1 MSFSTPDLSDA
12 NPEVKAL
19 SPILKNL
26 GGKKAFWGKIE
37 TLQCPDDNSFVKELF
52 NSEGEGKVLVVD
64 ANGIS
69 SVALLGDMIAEA
81 GVKNDWSGIVING
94 YVRDIDVL
102 SKLDIGVQALGTMPV
117 RSEKKNQGQ
126 VGIDVSFGGLT
137 FCSGDYVYADNNGL
151 LLSKKE
157 LILSLIDLRASV
169 ISRLAA
175 FHAGKTPPIKPTNK
189 AKVNPC

>member
-37 TLQCPDDNSFVKELF
+37 TLQCPDDNSFVKELL

-81 GVKNDWSGIVING
+81 GVRNNWSGIVING
-94 YVRDIDVL
+94 YVRDIDIL
-102 SKLDIGVQALGTMPV
+102 SKLDIGVQALGTVPV

-126 VGIDVSFGGLT
+126 IGIDISFGGLT
-137 FCSGDYVYADNNGL
+137 FCAGDYVYADNNGL
-151 LLSKKE
+151 LLSKQK
-157 LILSLIDLRASV
+157 LNLS
-169 ISRLAA
+169 
-175 FHAGKTPPIKPTNK
+175 
-189 AKVNPC
+189 

>member
-1 MSFSTPDLSDA
+1 MSFSTPDLSDE

-26 GGKKAFWGKIE
+26 GGKKIFWGKIE
-37 TLQCPDDNSFVKELF
+37 TLQCPDDNSYIKELL
-52 NSEGEGKVLVVD
+52 NSEGAGKVLVVD
-64 ANGIS
+64 ASGIS

-81 GVKNDWSGIVING
+81 GVKNNWSGIVING

-102 SKLDIGVQALGTMPV
+102 GKLNLGIQALGAMPV

-126 VGIDVSFGGLT
+126 VGIEVSFGGLT
-137 FCSGDYVYADNNGL
+137 FCSGDYVHADNNGL

-157 LILSLIDLRASV
+157 LILS
-169 ISRLAA
+169 
-175 FHAGKTPPIKPTNK
+175 
-189 AKVNPC
+189 

>member
-102 SKLDIGVQALGTMPV
+102 SELDIGVQALGTMPV

-126 VGIDVSFGGLT
+126 VGIEVSFGGLT

-157 LILSLIDLRASV
+157 LILS
-169 ISRLAA
+169 
-175 FHAGKTPPIKPTNK
+175 
-189 AKVNPC
+189 

>member
-52 NSEGEGKVLVVD
+52 NSEGAGKVLVVD

-157 LILSLIDLRASV
+157 LIVS
-169 ISRLAA
+169 
-175 FHAGKTPPIKPTNK
+175 
-189 AKVNPC
+189 